1 MKKYLQ
7 KFLLGLLI
15 VGLIGGVVIY
25 NTPVQAM
32 SSEPQSEDQS
42 TNGNNKSKPEG
53 EYGLEVGKLAPLFT
67 LSNLKGEE
75 VSLKELRG
83 KYVLLNFWAAW
94 CPPCRAEM
102 PDLNKFHQENKE
114 EFIVVGVNLADK
126 TKKVRELMNVKGYN
140 YPILL
145 DHNKE
150 IGSRYRVSAL
160 PTSYFLG
167 PQGRIKYIKRGLI
180 TAEELKKIKEKIME
194 GK

>member
-1 MKKYLQ
+1 MDKYLQ
-7 KFLLGLLI
+7 RFLLGLLI
-15 VGLIGGVVIY
+15 VSLLGGVVIY
-25 NTPVQAM
+25 SFEVQAM
-32 SSEPQSEDQS
+32 SSEPQSENTDAANQS
-42 TNGNNKSKPEG
+42 KEEA

-67 LSNLKGEE
+67 LSNLKGAE
-75 VSLKELRG
+75 VSLKDLRG
-83 KYVLLNFWAAW
+83 KYVVLNFWAAW

-126 TKKVRELMNVKGYN
+126 TEVVRELMNENGYN

-145 DHNKE
+145 DHDKDV
-150 IGSRYRVSAL
+150 GSMYRVSAL

-167 PQGRIKYIKRGLI
+167 PQGEIKYIKRGLI
-180 TAEELKKIKEKIME
+180 TAGELKEIKEKLME